1 MNEKIRPR
9 LTSEESGP
17 DSERDRNRG
26 VSGGDTEKDRDC
38 RLSKWI

>member
-9 LTSEESGP
+9 LTSEESEP